1 MELQNLHFLRE
12 WIKTQLDNPD
22 AQFNLRDKQVQAF
35 CAFASNDFTDEQ
47 IAHSYFK
54 LPTGFGKTVMFS
66 YMARA
71 YFDAIK
77 QAGVKK
83 QKIIIIVPRLSLIKQ
98 TQNKLN
104 NFAEIHATEYSGRK
118 KDNESDVII
127 TTYNSL
133 EKLFG
138 IINFNDVGLI
148 FADEAH
154 HMLGNKIYKQLQYY
168 NNFVPVIGFTA
179 TPEYE
184 VNRAVADM
192 LNTEIFSMNIPESV
206 ETGVLCPVKNV
217 LYRSSIVCDL
227 SEIPLRT
234 NGEYDYG
241 AISSRISPN
250 TLADEIASIYAYGAD
265 DDTGIKFKNL
275 KAIINCPNAE
285 IANMQANKINE
296 IVGDNVAVSLHKVGI
311 KDKHFEQLQQDFIDG
326 KYSVACQ
333 VGTMTEGF
341 DDVTVSLCIN
351 YPTRSR
357 VKEEQTSGRVIR
369 IDENNKDKIAFVVDT
384 VFRRT
389 KNESVED
396 ILYTASNAQQ
406 VLFKDIAG
414 GMILYPNNFDIKH
427 VRNGKAE
434 TYVDKKV
441 NFVDFE
447 LITDKVTLMDLASSY
462 KTPEETLEEK
472 TDDWQSAP
480 ELAKDETFKMNDK
493 AAILKKLIEL
503 QPQMPESIKT
513 LKTQKGKTGLYLLK
527 TARQEFLSKFDYYD
541 DIPYQTEN
549 WLSATELA
557 QNPEFALNDAKVISH
572 RLQEQYK
579 KMPEYIK
586 VLKPKK
592 GGPRLCLFWDAREIF
607 LKAIY
612 FDIPPKTQDW
622 YSSTELANNPNFII
636 KSHDTISNK
645 LTELQPE
652 MSQYIKLFK
661 SKKGVPCLCLHKDG
675 LDLFIKK
682 LGFDIPQKTSE
693 WLTVSNLAADKDFN
707 MNDNETIR
715 KNIEKLKN
723 EMPEYIQLRRLLNGV
738 SVLCLHK
745 DGRKLFLEKAGFAN
759 EKKPEGWYSAKE
771 LADGSK
777 INITSQR
784 VIYTKLKELKSEMP
798 QYIKSFKPVSG
809 KSSTLYLAKEGIDL
823 FIKKAGFDTE
833 IKTDEWNSAR
843 ELAKNPEFKL
853 KDSGTIYKKMQEYQA
868 QMPQYIKTLKPQ
880 KGMPTLYLHKDGW
893 NLFFELM
900 RKSKTKS
907 IQNATQ
913 AVSKES
919 RNADVITA
927 IKNSREPNN

>member
-1 MELQNLHFLRE
+1 MELQNLHLLRE
-12 WIKTQLDNPD
+12 WMKMRLNTPN
-22 AQFNLRDKQVQAF
+22 AQFNLREKQLQAF
-35 CAFASNDFTDEQ
+35 RAFVSDDFTDKQ

-77 QAGVKK
+77 KEGTKK
-83 QKIIIIVPRLSLIKQ
+83 QKIIIIVPRLSLIRQ

-104 NFAEIHATEYSGRK
+104 NFADIRATEYSGRK

-138 IINFNDVGLI
+138 VVNFNDVGLI

-154 HMLGNKIYKQLQYY
+154 HILGNKIYKQLRYY

-184 VNRAVADM
+184 VNKAVADM
-192 LNTEIFSMNIPESV
+192 LDTEIFSMNIPDSV
-206 ETGVLCPVKNV
+206 ESGVLCPVKNV

-227 SEIPLRT
+227 SNIPSRT
-234 NGEYDYG
+234 NGEYDYS
-241 AISSRISPN
+241 AISSKISPN
-250 TLADEIASIYAYGAD
+250 TLADEIARIYAYGAD
-265 DDTGIKFKNL
+265 DDTGIEFKNL
-275 KAIINCPNAE
+275 KAIINCPNSE
-285 IANMQANKINE
+285 IANIQANKINE
-296 IVGDNVAVSLHKVGI
+296 IIGANVAVSLHKVGI
-311 KDKHFEQLQQDFIDG
+311 KDRHFEQLQQDFIDG

-480 ELAKDETFKMNDK
+480 ELAKDETFKMNDR

-503 QPQMPESIKT
+503 QPEMPESIKM
-513 LKTQKGKTGLYLLK
+513 LKPKKGQAFLCLLK

-557 QNPEFALNDAKVISH
+557 KNPEFALNDVQVIMH

-586 VLKPKK
+586 ILKPKK
-592 GGPRLCLFWDAREIF
+592 GKPRLCLLWDARETF
-607 LKAIY
+607 LK
-612 FDIPPKTQDW
+612 DIGFFIPEKTQDW
-622 YSSTELANNPNFII
+622 YSATELADNPNFIM
-636 KSHDTISNK
+636 KSHNSINNK
-645 LTELQPE
+645 LAELQPE
-652 MSQYIKLFK
+652 MPQYIKFLK
-661 SKKGVPCLCLHKDG
+661 PKKNIPCLCLHKDG
-675 LDLFIKK
+675 WDLFIEKS
-682 LGFDIPQKTSE
+682 GFDIPEKTSE
-693 WLTVSNLAADKDFN
+693 WLTVPDLASDKDFN
-707 MNDNETIR
+707 IDNRGTIR
-715 KNIEKLKN
+715 KNIELLKN
-723 EMPEYIQLRRLLNGV
+723 EMPEYIQLRRLHNGIA
-738 SVLCLHK
+738 VLCLRK
-745 DGRKLFLEKAGFAN
+745 DGRKLFLEKAGYAN

-771 LADGSK
+771 LAGGSE
-777 INITSQR
+777 INITSQK
-784 VIYTKLKELKSEMP
+784 VIYTKLEELQSEMP

-809 KSSTLYLAKEGIDL
+809 KSTLYLAKEGIDL

-907 IQNATQ
+907 IQDSTQ
-913 AVSKES
+913 IVSNES
-919 RNADVITA
+919 KNTDVIDV

>member
-1 MELQNLHFLRE
+1 MELQSLHFLRE

-35 CAFASNDFTDEQ
+35 RAFVSNDFTDEQ

-83 QKIIIIVPRLSLIKQ
+83 QKIIIIVPRLSHIKQ

-206 ETGVLCPVKNV
+206 ESSVLCPVKNV

-250 TLADEIASIYAYGAD
+250 TLADEIARIYAYGAD

-296 IVGDNVAVSLHKVGI
+296 IIGDNVAVSLHKVGI

-369 IDENNKDKIAFVVDT
+369 IDENNKDKIAFVIDT

-389 KNESVED
+389 INERVED
-396 ILYTASNAQQ
+396 ILYTAANAKQ

-414 GMILYPNNFDIKH
+414 GMILYPDNFNIKY
-427 VRNGKAE
+427 VRNDKTE
-434 TYVDKKV
+434 TNADEKVD
-441 NFVDFE
+441 FVDFD
-447 LITDKVTLMDLASSY
+447 LITDKVTLMDLTRIYEAS
-462 KTPEETLEEK
+462 KETIEDK
-472 TDDWQSAP
+472 TDDW
-480 ELAKDETFKMNDK
+480 
-493 AAILKKLIEL
+493 
-503 QPQMPESIKT
+503 
-513 LKTQKGKTGLYLLK
+513 Y
-527 TARQEFLSKFDYYD
+527 
-541 DIPYQTEN
+541 
-549 WLSATELA
+549 SATELV
-557 QNPEFALNDAKVISH
+557 Q
-572 RLQEQYK
+572 
-579 KMPEYIK
+579 
-586 VLKPKK
+586 
-592 GGPRLCLFWDAREIF
+592 
-607 LKAIY
+607 
-612 FDIPPKTQDW
+612 
-622 YSSTELANNPNFII
+622 NPNF
-636 KSHDTISNK
+636 K
-645 LTELQPE
+645 LQD
-652 MSQYIKLFK
+652 
-661 SKKGVPCLCLHKDG
+661 C
-675 LDLFIKK
+675 
-682 LGFDIPQKTSE
+682 
-693 WLTVSNLAADKDFN
+693 
-707 MNDNETIR
+707 
-715 KNIEKLKN
+715 
-723 EMPEYIQLRRLLNGV
+723 
-738 SVLCLHK
+738 
-745 DGRKLFLEKAGFAN
+745 
-759 EKKPEGWYSAKE
+759 
-771 LADGSK
+771 
-777 INITSQR
+777 
-784 VIYTKLKELKSEMP
+784 
-798 QYIKSFKPVSG
+798 
-809 KSSTLYLAKEGIDL
+809 SSLY
-823 FIKKAGFDTE
+823 
-833 IKTDEWNSAR
+833 
-843 ELAKNPEFKL
+843 
-853 KDSGTIYKKMQEYQA
+853 IYKKLKQYQA
-868 QMPQYIKTLKPQ
+868 QMPQYIKVLKPVR
-880 KGMPTLYLHKDGW
+880 GVPRLCLHKDGIKLFLEKSAANIPEKTDDW
-893 NLFFELM
+893 LTVANLAE
-900 RKSKTKS
+900 
-907 IQNATQ
+907 
-913 AVSKES
+913 SKEFG
-919 RNADVITA
+919 
-927 IKNSREPNN
+927 IKNKVIIIKHLQKLQDEMPEYIQVRRLPNGMPALCLHKNGRNLVLEKLGYKPDGWYSAQELADSSEIKFSLTIISRKLVELEKEMPRYIKRF